1 MNNLYLLT
9 STDEY
14 LIKKKVD
21 EILKTKGLDEEILE
35 NYDLDENDI
44 TDLIS
49 CLNTESIF
57 DDLRVF
63 WLKNPSI
70 VESNIKVSDYELD
83 SFNKFCANKSND
95 NILIISSTNYSK
107 DNKLSQ
113 IINKF
118 FEKIDLDKTSISLDE
133 YMNKYILD
141 NDLKIGERERKEVLQ
156 RSKDYQTLENN
167 LIKLSSYADGSEITM
182 DMINLLTNREMD
194 SKIYDIT
201 SNMFEG
207 NNGQAYVALKNLL
220 DENVSPSII
229 LSNIKNNVILLMYAQ
244 KLYAKG
250 KTPFDIAQE
259 LNISSG
265 RAYHLVRYVRTLGEK
280 KIETFVK
287 QLCKINVDVR
297 SGNGDELTMLELF
310 VLQK

>member
-9 STDEY
+9 STDEF

-21 EILKTKGLDEEILE
+21 EILKTKGLSEEILE
-35 NYDLDENDI
+35 NYDLDEADL

-49 CLNTESIF
+49 CLNTDSFF
-57 DDLRVF
+57 DELRVF

-70 VESNIKVSDYELD
+70 VESNVKISDYEFN
-83 SFNKFCANKSND
+83 SFNNFCTDKDND

-107 DNKLSQ
+107 DNKLAPV
-113 IINKF
+113 INKC
-118 FEKIDLDKTSISLDE
+118 FEKMDLDKTSISIDE
-133 YMNKYILD
+133 YLNKYILD
-141 NDLKIGERERKEVLQ
+141 NDLTIGEKERKEVLI

-207 NNGQAYVALKNLL
+207 NNGQAYIALKNLL
-220 DENVSPSII
+220 NENVSPSII
-229 LSNIKNNVILLMYAQ
+229 LSNIKNNVILLLYTL
-244 KLYAKG
+244 KLYNKG

-280 KIETFVK
+280 KIEGFIK

-297 SGNGDELTMLELF
+297 SGNGDELTLLELF

>member
-9 STDEY
+9 STDEF

-21 EILKTKGLDEEILE
+21 EILKSKGLDEEILE

-70 VESNIKVSDYELD
+70 IESNEKINNYDIEAFNNFCSD
-83 SFNKFCANKSND
+83 KSNE

-107 DNKLSQ
+107 DNKLAQ
-113 IINKF
+113 IINKY
-118 FEKIDLDKTSISLDE
+118 FERIDLDKTSMSIDE
-133 YMNKYILD
+133 YLNKYILD
-141 NDLKIGERERKEVLQ
+141 NDITIGEKERKEVLF

-182 DMINLLTNREMD
+182 EMIDLLTNREMD

-201 SNMFEG
+201 SNMFDG
-207 NNGQAYVALKNLL
+207 NNGQAYIALKNLL
-220 DENVSPSII
+220 NENVSPSII
-229 LSNIKNNVILLMYAQ
+229 LSNIKNNVILLLYAS

-250 KTPFDIAQE
+250 KTPFDMAQE

-280 KIETFVK
+280 KIEGFVK
-287 QLCKINVDVR
+287 QLSKINVDVR
-297 SGNGDELTMLELF
+297 SGNGDELTLLELF

>member
-9 STDEY
+9 STDEF

-21 EILKTKGLDEEILE
+21 EILKSKGLDEGILE

-70 VESNIKVSDYELD
+70 IESNEKINNYDIEAFNNFCSD
-83 SFNKFCANKSND
+83 KSNE

-107 DNKLSQ
+107 DNKLAQ
-113 IINKF
+113 IINKY
-118 FEKIDLDKTSISLDE
+118 FERIDLDKTSMSIDE
-133 YMNKYILD
+133 YLNKYILD
-141 NDLKIGERERKEVLQ
+141 NDITIGEKERKEVLF

-182 DMINLLTNREMD
+182 EMIDLLTNREMD

-201 SNMFEG
+201 SNMFDG
-207 NNGQAYVALKNLL
+207 NNGQAYIALKNLL

-229 LSNIKNNVILLMYAQ
+229 LSNIKNNVILLLYAS

-250 KTPFDIAQE
+250 KTPFDMAQE

-280 KIETFVK
+280 KIEGFVK
-287 QLCKINVDVR
+287 QLSKINVDVR
-297 SGNGDELTMLELF
+297 SGNGDELTLLELF

>member
-1 MNNLYLLT
+1 MIFIINYVIIKLGVVDMNNLYLLT

-21 EILKTKGLDEEILE
+21 EILKTKGLNEEILE
-35 NYDLDENDI
+35 NYDLDEADL

-49 CLNTESIF
+49 CLNTDSIF
-57 DDLRVF
+57 DELRVF

-70 VESNIKVSDYELD
+70 AESNSKISDYELN
-83 SFNKFCANKSND
+83 SFNNFCTDKDNE
-95 NILIISSTNYSK
+95 NILIISSTNYDK
-107 DNKLSQ
+107 NNKLAP
-113 IINKF
+113 IINKC
-118 FEKIDLDKTSISLDE
+118 FEKMDLDKTSMSIDE
-133 YMNKYILD
+133 YLNKYILD
-141 NDLKIGERERKEVLQ
+141 NDLKIGEKERKEVLI

-220 DENVSPSII
+220 NENVSPSII
-229 LSNIKNNVILLMYAQ
+229 LANIKNNVLLEF
-244 KLYAKG
+244 KFK
-250 KTPFDIAQE
+250 
-259 LNISSG
+259 
-265 RAYHLVRYVRTLGEK
+265 
-280 KIETFVK
+280 
-287 QLCKINVDVR
+287 
-297 SGNGDELTMLELF
+297 
-310 VLQK
+310 

>member
-9 STDEY
+9 STDEF

-21 EILKTKGLDEEILE
+21 EILKSKGLDEEILE

-70 VESNIKVSDYELD
+70 IESNEKINNYDIEAFNNFCSD
-83 SFNKFCANKSND
+83 KSNE

-107 DNKLSQ
+107 DNKLAQ
-113 IINKF
+113 IINKY
-118 FEKIDLDKTSISLDE
+118 FERIDLDKTSMSIDE
-133 YMNKYILD
+133 YLNKYILD
-141 NDLKIGERERKEVLQ
+141 NDITIGEKERKEVLF

-182 DMINLLTNREMD
+182 EMIDLLTNREMD

-201 SNMFEG
+201 SNMFDG
-207 NNGQAYVALKNLL
+207 NNGQAYIALKNLL
-220 DENVSPSII
+220 NENVSPSII
-229 LSNIKNNVILLMYAQ
+229 LSNIKNNVILLLYAS

-250 KTPFDIAQE
+250 KTPFDMAQE

-280 KIETFVK
+280 KIEGFVK
-287 QLCKINVDVR
+287 QLSKINVDVR
-297 SGNGDELTMLELF
+297 SGNDDELTLLELF